1 MAVSN
6 VELRVDARNAIAA
19 LQRVNSASAQAEAAT
34 QKLKSAFATAGQVQ
48 SVFGAKVA
56 NTESAIRKQ
65 IAALQ
70 DVQSRVQL
78 GGALYQKAAKQ
89 IEEYEARLRGAS
101 RATSDAATA
110 LTGLA
115 AGAAAFNAQRI
126 ATAFIAAANAADG
139 AERRIKLVSQG
150 FDDYR
155 LVLQVAE
162 GAAKRFGLS
171 QIQASTAIADVYTR
185 LRPVGFQLNE
195 INAIYEG
202 FNTAVKLSGVSAE
215 AANAAFLQLSQGLG
229 SGTLQGDELRSVL
242 EQMPAIA
249 QAIAK
254 EMDINVGSIKK
265 FGSEG
270 KITAE
275 VIVRALDRVRTE
287 GAGKLAQA
295 LDTPQQRIIDLQ
307 NAFEDLKVEV
317 GGAVAPIVIASIKEI
332 TKAIQEATKF
342 TVDLK
347 AGFMVMGDAF
357 GGINLGIG
365 SMNEGLLGT
374 IMRLNEIG
382 RNKGLIALLDIMT
395 LGGASTLGGIARL
408 GKKRRAGEGYAAPA
422 GPEMPIRLSMQ
433 GRTFGGGGGGKGAGN
448 KAAKD
453 AERAAKAAAE
463 ERARIAETVRERLA
477 EGQLIQLK
485 STIQDKIAAA
495 EAAGDQQ
502 LVTRLKGQERLLDIE
517 FRYAQELA
525 QTRDIK
531 LQEAIIYKGISDQ
544 IANQNQTQRE
554 LNEQQNESA
563 RNQITA
569 LENQINLQ
577 AELTEGQKQQK
588 AIADSLATTIGEG
601 LASSF
606 NALIQGS
613 EDFGTSLRRIASGV
627 LIDIANQL
635 LRVFV
640 IQKAI
645 NALSGLFGGG
655 GAGGLS
661 YSGVTGSA
669 LGASML
675 SGNFTA
681 TPFSTIGLGFRANGG
696 SVRAGSP
703 YVVGERGPELFMPG
717 RSGGIARTGSFGGA
731 VNVVVNVDA
740 GGTSVEGNE
749 PNANQL
755 GRIVGAA
762 VQAEIVKMQRPGG
775 LLASTR

>member
-126 ATAFIAAANAADG
+126 ATAFITAANAADG

-202 FNTAVKLSGVSAE
+202 FNTVVKLSGVSAE

-287 GAGKLAQA
+287 GAAKLAQA
-295 LDTPQQRIIDLQ
+295 LDTPQQRVIDLQ
-307 NAFEDLKVEV
+307 NAFEDFKVEV

-332 TKAIQEATKF
+332 TKALQEATKF

-374 IMRLNEIG
+374 ILRLNEIG
-382 RNKGLIALLDIMT
+382 RNKGLIALMDIMT

-433 GRTFGGGGGGKGAGN
+433 GRALGGGGAASKGAGN
-448 KAAKD
+448 KAA
-453 AERAAKAAAE
+453 R
-463 ERARIAETVRERLA
+463 
-477 EGQLIQLK
+477 
-485 STIQDKIAAA
+485 
-495 EAAGDQQ
+495 EAAGGGGGKTPKTKQA
-502 LVTRLKGQERLLDIE
+502 KEIKDIT
-517 FRYAQELA
+517 AQELELRLRLGIA
-525 QTRDIK
+525 Q
-531 LQEAIIYKGISDQ
+531 
-544 IANQNQTQRE
+544 QTQNKQQDAYYTKQLALLEISKQEIGPNKRRAQIMAAVVE
-554 LNEQQNESA
+554 YATTLKEINEAEAKVTLPTIVERIADMAAGYSK
-563 RNQITA
+563 A
-569 LENQINLQ
+569 LDFTVQ
-577 AELTEGQKQQK
+577 LTEQQKQQK
-588 AIADSLATTIGEG
+588 ALADGLAGTIGEG

-645 NALSGLFGGG
+645 NALSGLFGG
-655 GAGGLS
+655 
-661 YSGVTGSA
+661 VTGGGGGFAPGVGFNPNVFSMPSL
-669 LGASML
+669 LG
-675 SGNFTA
+675 
-681 TPFSTIGLGFRANGG
+681 RAKGG
-696 SVRAGSP
+696 SVMAGQP
-703 YVVGERGPELFMPG
+703 YLVGERGPELFMPG
-717 RSGGIARTGSFGGA
+717 RSGGIAPTGSFGGA
-731 VNVVVNVDA
+731 VSVVVNVDA

-775 LLASTR
+775 LLANTR

>member
-110 LTGLA
+110 LTSLA

-126 ATAFIAAANAADG
+126 ATAFITAANAADG

-347 AGFMVMGDAF
+347 AGFMVIGDAF

-433 GRTFGGGGGGKGAGN
+433 GRTFSGGGGTGGKGAGN

-554 LNEQQNESA
+554 LNEQQRQGDQDRLNALQKHIEKQYELNTGVQNQLKLADGVANTLGQGIGSA
-563 RNQITA
+563 
-569 LENQINLQ
+569 
-577 AELTEGQKQQK
+577 
-588 AIADSLATTIGEG
+588 
-601 LASSF
+601 F
-606 NALIQGS
+606 NALISGAQS
-613 EDFGTSLRRIASGV
+613 WESSLQQIASGV

-635 LRVFV
+635 VRIFV
-640 IQKAI
+640 IEQAI
-645 NALSGLFGGG
+645 NAIKTFLTPFSPSTPL
-655 GAGGLS
+655 GAGG
-661 YSGVTGSA
+661 GTVGRFGT
-669 LGASML
+669 LGPNY
-675 SGNFTA
+675 GI
-681 TPFSTIGLGFRANGG
+681 PQRAKGG
-696 SVRAGSP
+696 SVMAGQP
-703 YVVGERGPELFMPG
+703 YLVGERGPELFMPG

-731 VNVVVNVDA
+731 VSVVVNVDA

-775 LLASTR
+775 LLANTR

>member
-101 RATSDAATA
+101 RATLDAATA
-110 LTGLA
+110 LTSLA

-126 ATAFIAAANAADG
+126 ATAFITAANAADG

-347 AGFMVMGDAF
+347 AGFMVIGDAF

-382 RNKGLIALLDIMT
+382 RNKGLMALLDIMT

-433 GRTFGGGGGGKGAGN
+433 GRTFGGGGGTGGKNAGN

-463 ERARIAETVRERLA
+463 ERARIAETIRERLA

-502 LVTRLKGQERLLDIE
+502 LVTRLEGQERLLDIE

-554 LNEQQNESA
+554 LNEQQRQGDQDRLNALQKHIEKQYELNTGVQNQLKLADGVANTLGQGIGSA
-563 RNQITA
+563 
-569 LENQINLQ
+569 
-577 AELTEGQKQQK
+577 
-588 AIADSLATTIGEG
+588 
-601 LASSF
+601 F
-606 NALIQGS
+606 NALISGAQS
-613 EDFGTSLRRIASGV
+613 WESSLQQIASGV

-635 LRVFV
+635 VRIFV
-640 IQKAI
+640 IEQAI
-645 NALSGLFGGG
+645 NAIKTFLTPFSPSTPL
-655 GAGGLS
+655 GAGGGTVGR
-661 YSGVTGSA
+661 YGTFGPNY
-669 LGASML
+669 GI
-675 SGNFTA
+675 
-681 TPFSTIGLGFRANGG
+681 PQRAKGG
-696 SVRAGSP
+696 SVMAGQP
-703 YVVGERGPELFMPG
+703 YLVGERGPELFMPG

-731 VNVVVNVDA
+731 VSVVVNVDA

-762 VQAEIVKMQRPGG
+762 VQAEIVKQQRPGG
-775 LLASTR
+775 LLANTR

>member
-110 LTGLA
+110 LTSLA

-126 ATAFIAAANAADG
+126 ATAFITAANAADG

-202 FNTAVKLSGVSAE
+202 FNTAVKLSGVSAD

-254 EMDINVGSIKK
+254 ELDINVGSIKK

-382 RNKGLIALLDIMT
+382 RNKGLMALLDIMT

-433 GRTFGGGGGGKGAGN
+433 GRTFGGGGGTGSKGAGN

-495 EAAGDQQ
+495 ETAGDKQ

-554 LNEQQNESA
+554 LNEQQ
-563 RNQITA
+563 RQGDQDRLTA
-569 LENQINLQ
+569 LQKHIEKQYELNTGVQNQLKLADGVANTL
-577 AELTEGQKQQK
+577 GQG
-588 AIADSLATTIGEG
+588 IGS
-601 LASSF
+601 AF
-606 NALIQGS
+606 NALISGAQS
-613 EDFGTSLRRIASGV
+613 WESSLQQIASGV

-635 LRVFV
+635 VRIFV
-640 IQKAI
+640 IEQAI
-645 NALSGLFGGG
+645 NAIKTFLTPFSPSTPL
-655 GAGGLS
+655 GAGGGTVGRFGTFGPN
-661 YSGVTGSA
+661 YGI
-669 LGASML
+669 
-675 SGNFTA
+675 
-681 TPFSTIGLGFRANGG
+681 PQRAKGG
-696 SVRAGSP
+696 SVMAGQP
-703 YVVGERGPELFMPG
+703 YLVGERGPELFMPG

-731 VNVVVNVDA
+731 VSVVVNVDA

-762 VQAEIVKMQRPGG
+762 VQAEIVKQQRPGG
-775 LLASTR
+775 LLANTR

>member
-110 LTGLA
+110 LTSLA

-126 ATAFIAAANAADG
+126 ATAFITAANAADG

-242 EQMPAIA
+242 EQMPDIA

-347 AGFMVMGDAF
+347 AGFMVIGDAF

-382 RNKGLIALLDIMT
+382 RNKGLMALLDIMT

-433 GRTFGGGGGGKGAGN
+433 GRTLGGGGGTGGKGAGN

-554 LNEQQNESA
+554 LNEQQ
-563 RNQITA
+563 RQGDQDRLTA
-569 LENQINLQ
+569 LQKHIEKQYELNTGVQNQLKLADGVANTL
-577 AELTEGQKQQK
+577 GQG
-588 AIADSLATTIGEG
+588 IGS
-601 LASSF
+601 AF
-606 NALIQGS
+606 NALISGAQS
-613 EDFGTSLRRIASGV
+613 WESSLQQIASGV

-635 LRVFV
+635 VRIFV
-640 IQKAI
+640 IEQAI
-645 NALSGLFGGG
+645 NAIKTFLTPFSPSTPL
-655 GAGGLS
+655 GAGGGTVGR
-661 YSGVTGSA
+661 YGTFGPNY
-669 LGASML
+669 GI
-675 SGNFTA
+675 
-681 TPFSTIGLGFRANGG
+681 PQRAKGG
-696 SVRAGSP
+696 SVMAGQP
-703 YVVGERGPELFMPG
+703 YLVGERGPELFMPG

-762 VQAEIVKMQRPGG
+762 VQAEIVKQQRPGG

>member
-89 IEEYEARLRGAS
+89 IEEYETRLRGAS

-110 LTGLA
+110 LTSLA

-126 ATAFIAAANAADG
+126 ATAFITAANAADG

-202 FNTAVKLSGVSAE
+202 FNTAVKLSGVSAD

-382 RNKGLIALLDIMT
+382 RNKGLMALLDIMT

-433 GRTFGGGGGGKGAGN
+433 GRTFGGGGGAGGKDAGN

-554 LNEQQNESA
+554 LNEQQRQGDQDRLNALQKHIEKQYELNTGVQNQLKLADGVANTLGQGIGSA
-563 RNQITA
+563 
-569 LENQINLQ
+569 
-577 AELTEGQKQQK
+577 
-588 AIADSLATTIGEG
+588 
-601 LASSF
+601 F
-606 NALIQGS
+606 NALISGAQS
-613 EDFGTSLRRIASGV
+613 WENSLQQIASGV

-635 LRVFV
+635 VRIFV
-640 IQKAI
+640 IEQAI
-645 NALSGLFGGG
+645 NAIKTFLTPFSPSTPL
-655 GAGGLS
+655 GAGGGTVGRFGTFGPN
-661 YSGVTGSA
+661 YGI
-669 LGASML
+669 
-675 SGNFTA
+675 
-681 TPFSTIGLGFRANGG
+681 PQRAKGG
-696 SVRAGSP
+696 SVMAGQP
-703 YVVGERGPELFMPG
+703 YLVGERGPELFMPG

-731 VNVVVNVDA
+731 VSVVVNVDA